1 LDRRSTVGA
10 FTLQQRLTGTDRLH
24 VSGKHR
30 FIADY
35 LVEDVLAPL
44 PEEIRRFLFQT
55 SVLDRLCGPLCDAV
69 TGREDGQEM
78 LETLERDNL
87 FLVPLDD
94 SREWFR
100 YHRLFADFLHQGL
113 NRSHPD
119 EVADLHCR
127 AARWYLAQDLPEQAF
142 HHAVDGDDI
151 ELVIQILERYF
162 PVKLLSGEI
171 RVLERWLDSLPE
183 EWHSGYPMI
192 GFVRAG
198 ILLFTGQFDACAR
211 CLDKVEQTLVPPES
225 EDMRRQRARLTA
237 LRCYIACFQNDLVR
251 AETLADQALR
261 RLPEADLGFRPGV
274 YGALGDT
281 YRRNGRWQEAKECY
295 LKLLDF
301 SHAPVFRVEAVH
313 VFGALADLDL
323 RQGHLREAAANWSKA
338 LAAIQ
343 AQENWG
349 LFPLPVI
356 GWVYMRTGEILYE
369 WNALAE
375 SWDHLSRGLERAELG
390 GDVRA
395 MIAGYLLAG
404 RLKLT
409 EGDTETAAAYLE
421 QARPL
426 VESAQFSHWTS
437 RFERFQLELWLVQ
450 NRLRSAVDWADKM
463 LRSGALEGRPESET
477 TQLTMARVL
486 IVKGDATSIERV
498 LIRLE
503 RLLQVAVEEGRTGVK
518 VDCLSRQG
526 NRFVVTAGD
535 LRYEAENVVVAMANY
550 QSPRLPPFAQELDP
564 GIIQLH
570 SSEYLNPSQL
580 QNGGVLIVGAGNSG
594 SEIALEVAHGHPT
607 WISGRDTGQMPF
619 RIEGFA
625 ARYLLILLVL
635 RFLFHNVLTVNTP
648 IGRKVRPKVLSQGG
662 PLIRVQS
669 KDLAT
674 AGIVRVPRTV
684 SVRDGRPVLEDGRVL
699 HVAM

>member
-1 LDRRSTVGA
+1 
-10 FTLQQRLTGTDRLH
+10 
-24 VSGKHR
+24 
-30 FIADY
+30 
-35 LVEDVLAPL
+35 
-44 PEEIRRFLFQT
+44 
-55 SVLDRLCGPLCDAV
+55 
-69 TGREDGQEM
+69 
-78 LETLERDNL
+78 
-87 FLVPLDD
+87 
-94 SREWFR
+94 
-100 YHRLFADFLHQGL
+100 
-113 NRSHPD
+113 
-119 EVADLHCR
+119 
-127 AARWYLAQDLPEQAF
+127 
-142 HHAVDGDDI
+142 
-151 ELVIQILERYF
+151 
-162 PVKLLSGEI
+162 
-171 RVLERWLDSLPE
+171 
-183 EWHSGYPMI
+183 
-192 GFVRAG
+192 
-198 ILLFTGQFDACAR
+198 
-211 CLDKVEQTLVPPES
+211 
-225 EDMRRQRARLTA
+225 
-237 LRCYIACFQNDLVR
+237 
-251 AETLADQALR
+251 
-261 RLPEADLGFRPGV
+261 
-274 YGALGDT
+274 
-281 YRRNGRWQEAKECY
+281 
-295 LKLLDF
+295 
-301 SHAPVFRVEAVH
+301 
-313 VFGALADLDL
+313 
-323 RQGHLREAAANWSKA
+323 
-338 LAAIQ
+338 
-343 AQENWG
+343 
-349 LFPLPVI
+349 
-356 GWVYMRTGEILYE
+356 
-369 WNALAE
+369 
-375 SWDHLSRGLERAELG
+375 
-390 GDVRA
+390 
-395 MIAGYLLAG
+395 
-404 RLKLT
+404 
-409 EGDTETAAAYLE
+409 
-421 QARPL
+421 
-426 VESAQFSHWTS
+426 
-437 RFERFQLELWLVQ
+437 
-450 NRLRSAVDWADKM
+450 M

-625 ARYLLILLVL
+625 ARYLLIHLVL

-699 HVAM
+699 HVANVVWCTGFEPGFSWIDLPVFGEKEPLHERGVVANEPGLYFVGLHFLSALSSAMIHGVERDAAHVAQVITSRGRRDVLAVGQLVSSDQIAIMCPAHPRNR